1 MIKLTNKQWT
11 GREADW
17 CPALVT
23 VMSLLWRHAGQE
35 IVTEQELSP
44 YTVLHPGGM
53 VCHSLYTQCSTG
65 WSYLSSISHNSILK
79 KINQS
84 NLTPVISQCG
94 LNAVHYTAFS
104 SRPVDTQEHVQPF
117 ITILYSLYCTV
128 LYCTVL
134 YYWVWMVDSKNL
146 KFNNLS
152 A

>member
-65 WSYLSSISHNSILK
+65 WSYLSSISHNSILNK
-79 KINQS
+79 SIRVTWPLWYHS
-84 NLTPVISQCG
+84 
-94 LNAVHYTAFS
+94 
-104 SRPVDTQEHVQPF
+104 VDWMQFTTQLSLADQLIHKNM
-117 ITILYSLYCTV
+117 YSLLLLSSTH
-128 LYCTVL
+128 CTVL